1 MLRVLSKGE
10 DGFFLM
16 YEEAYFD
23 KHCHSNELQNTFY
36 AALRFNQIIGCVM
49 EFAFYHPETFVLI
62 TADHETGGLTKQA
75 DGSYV
80 YTSTGHTSA
89 DVPVFAYGVGAEVFD
104 GVTIENI
111 QIPKTI
117 AAMWGVEIE
126 GYDNEKFPS
135 LISAR

>member
-1 MLRVLSKGE
+1 ML
-10 DGFFLM
+10 
-16 YEEAYFD
+16 
-23 KHCHSNELQNTFY
+23 N
-36 AALRFNQIIGCVM
+36 
-49 EFAFYHPETFVLI
+49 
-62 TADHETGGLTKQA
+62 GLTSILAAVGNHTVAVFKA
-75 DGSYV
+75 LCLGNLRNGFKNF
-80 YTSTGHTSA
+80 GHVGA
-89 DVPVFAYGVGAEVFD
+89 VFFAYGVGAEVFD